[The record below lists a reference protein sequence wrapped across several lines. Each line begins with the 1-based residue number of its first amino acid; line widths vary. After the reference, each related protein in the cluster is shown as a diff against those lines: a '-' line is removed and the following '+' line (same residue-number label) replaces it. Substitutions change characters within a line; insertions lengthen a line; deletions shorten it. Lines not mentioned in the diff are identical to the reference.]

1 MAVFPLFEHPDDLRS
16 LINFR
21 DPDWFDQYLEFRRQF
36 ALALD
41 IPDPRRFGFSAA
53 QLEALSSLRHPLYTM
68 LLHSGLIYGFP
79 FVYPFKLPAG
89 LKKEPEWQTELVM
102 VDMLLYTTLEAL
114 GATNPELVYTEKLE
128 RAGALIKGYY
138 KGILS
143 VQSTQSKRSIEQVLT
158 HRVRFHR
165 NWLDWQKTGIN
176 PHLFWDWF
184 FFREYLEVAM
194 GQPDRQVGFSFQ
206 ELVEEKKSMKWL
218 TMRLI
223 AAAAHSDQKISRRE
237 EVLQH
242 HFQKSIQFFSKSEL
256 ERLQQIFDSGLSLDA
271 VNFPDSDWVA
281 RRYWLDISLLV
292 LYADKEIDDVEDDF
306 LHRLCQRLSLTDQDL
321 MESKLA
327 LGGFLLRFGR
337 KMPFM
342 SGRRSS
348 LALIGQALSQNFSR
362 LHQATH
368 AEYKETLDMGIT
380 LGRLMQHQLGFGKGK
395 ELPSEEE
402 IAAALDQMKDL
413 PKFLPFFTVF
423 FVPVPGITELYI
435 LLAYSIER
443 LSGNTVRLLPS
454 HFSKMVKK
462 GKH

>member
-1 MAVFPLFEHPDDLRS
+1 MSLFPSFDHPEDIRS
-16 LINFR
+16 RIRFR
-21 DPDWFDQYLEFRRQF
+21 DPDWFDQYLLFRRQVP
-36 ALALD
+36 LELD
-41 IPDPRRFGFSAA
+41 IPDPRRFGISAE
-53 QLEALSSLRHPLYTM
+53 QLKDVSLWQNPLYTM

-89 LKKEPEWQTELVM
+89 IKKDAEWQTELAL
-102 VDMLLYTTLEAL
+102 VDMLLYSTLEAL
-114 GATNPELVYTEKLE
+114 RTQQPDMSYEHQLD
-128 RAGALIKGYY
+128 RAGDLIKAYY
-138 KGILS
+138 SGVLS
-143 VQSTQSKRSIEQVLT
+143 VQFTQGKRSIEQLLT

-184 FFREYLEVAM
+184 FFREYLE
-194 GQPDRQVGFSFQ
+194 QVLTDSDKHTHFSFQ
-206 ELVEEKKSMKWL
+206 ELMEEKKSMKWL
-218 TMRLI
+218 TLRLI
-223 AAAAHSDQKISRRE
+223 VAAAHSDHKISRRE
-237 EVLQH
+237 AVLQH
-242 HFQKSIQFFSKSEL
+242 HFQKSVEFFSAKEL
-256 ERLQQIFDSGLSLDA
+256 DRLRQVFESGLGLDA
-271 VNFPDSDWVA
+271 LNFPESDWVV

-292 LYADKEIDDVEDDF
+292 LYADKEIGDVEDDF
-306 LHRLCQRLSLTDQDL
+306 LHRLCQRLDLTEQDL
-321 MESKLA
+321 LESKLA

-337 KMPFM
+337 KMPFL
-342 SGRRSS
+342 SSRKSS
-348 LALIGQALSQNFSR
+348 LALIGQALSQNFTR

-380 LGRLMQHQLGFGKGK
+380 LGRLMQHHLGFGKGK

-454 HFSKMVKK
+454 HFSKMVKGNK
-462 GKH
+462 K